1 MSREEGA
8 PIRILIVDDHP
19 VVRAGLTSMLATYPE
34 LDVVGSAADGDQ
46 ALALIAEKEIDIVLL
61 DLRMPKKNGIQTIS
75 ALKQLQASARV
86 IVLTSYESDEDI
98 YQSVRAGAQGYL
110 LKASPEKDM
119 IDAIHTVHAG
129 ERYLPTDI
137 ASRLAERM
145 PRANLTQ
152 LQSEI
157 LDLIARGITDDQI
170 AAKLRVP
177 NRSIWNQLNLI
188 IETLDSADDRPAETG
203 GKTPKVKITIAEVA
217 RKAGV
222 SMSTVSRVLHES
234 GKHTEETRR
243 AVMKVVREYDF
254 QLNETAAS
262 LAMMRG
268 GSSEE

>member
-1 MSREEGA
+1 MPREEGA
-8 PIRILIVDDHP
+8 LIRILIVDDHP

-34 LDVVGSAADGDQ
+34 LDVVGSAGDGDQ
-46 ALALIAEKEIDIVLL
+46 ALALVAEKEIDIILL
-61 DLRMPKKNGIQTIS
+61 DLRMPKKNGIQTIL
-75 ALKQLQASARV
+75 ALKQIQATARV

-145 PRANLTQ
+145 PRANLTS
-152 LQSEI
+152 LQTEI
-157 LDLIARGITDDQI
+157 LDSIARGVTDDEI

-177 NRSIWNQLNLI
+177 NRAVWNQLNLI
-188 IETLDSADDRPAETG
+188 IETLGSVDDRSGET
-203 GKTPKVKITIAEVA
+203 TPKVKITIAEVA

-243 AVMKVVREYDF
+243 AVMKVVKEYDF
-254 QLNETAAS
+254 QLNGTAAS
-262 LAMMRG
+262 LAMMRN
-268 GSSEE
+268 GSSED